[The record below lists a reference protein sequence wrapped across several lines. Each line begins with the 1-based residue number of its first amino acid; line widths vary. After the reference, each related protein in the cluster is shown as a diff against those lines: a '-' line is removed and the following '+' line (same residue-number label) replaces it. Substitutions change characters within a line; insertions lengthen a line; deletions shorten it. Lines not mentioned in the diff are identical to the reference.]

1 MICGKKELR
10 TLVNISGQLDSV
22 KRVIYMDDDIPSD
35 ASYIAYDWTITS
47 FAKVV
52 KLGSENSVDADL
64 PLSADV
70 AVIMYTSGSTG
81 LPNVRKRETSLGCVA
96 LPISIFK
103 SFYWIDC
110 SKLYF

>member
-1 MICGKKELR
+1 
-10 TLVNISGQLDSV
+10 
-22 KRVIYMDDDIPSD
+22 MDDDIPSD

-81 LPNVRKRETSLGCVA
+81 LPNGVMVTHGNVLATLSA
-96 LPISIFK
+96 LMTIVPDIGTKDIYILHTYRWLIS
-103 SFYWIDC
+103 
-110 SKLYF
+110 